1 MLIARWIFDID
12 TIDGRSAADVQ
23 GAAPAVVLDESVRV
37 VPGRDGEALAFDGRA
52 QAVIPAAPQLVLS
65 QVFGFALAFFVNVT
79 APPDGEWRG
88 LLYKPVGENDARG
101 VGMWLYPDAMRVRGQ
116 VFTAKGP
123 DYVDSRTSLR
133 VGEWTH
139 VAFVADADGMYLYID
154 GRLDVGVPLEHE
166 VVPPYGPIYLG
177 GQPDRP
183 GFTGLLDDL
192 RVYASA
198 LDAGTV
204 QALARP
210 PS

>member
-1 MLIARWIFDID
+1 MLIARWTFDID

-23 GAAPAVVLDESVRV
+23 GGGPAAALDGSVRV
-37 VPGRDGEALAFDGRA
+37 VPGRDGEALAFDGSG

-79 APPDGEWRG
+79 EPPDGEWRG
-88 LLYKPVGENDARG
+88 LLYKPVGENDARSI
-101 VGMWLYPDAMRVRGQ
+101 GMWLYPDAMRVRGQ
-116 VFTAKGP
+116 VFTVKGP
-123 DYVDSRTSLR
+123 DYVDSRTSLP

-139 VAFVADADGMYLYID
+139 VAFVVDADGMYLYID

-177 GQPDRP
+177 GQPGRP

-192 RVYASA
+192 RVYAAA
-198 LDAGTV
+198 LDAGAV